1 MTAALDRHEAHR
13 VSTGRV
19 PNAAAQLG
27 DDARWWRRA
36 GVLIAQNAWECY
48 WVQAICDRD
57 AAAARRTHAELN
69 VLVAHNKLEAPTG
82 APEGWTR
89 DPGRRSR
96 SSRLRATAA

>member
-36 GVLIAQNAWECY
+36 GVQRPRPQVPIIAFARDGGLN
-48 WVQAICDRD
+48 WVRAMYTQ
-57 AAAARRTHAELN
+57 AAAGNPTNLIQSCNAN
-69 VLVAHNKLEAPTG
+69 APG
-82 APEGWTR
+82 V
-89 DPGRRSR
+89 
-96 SSRLRATAA
+96 

>member
-1 MTAALDRHEAHR
+1 MTAALDRHEAPR

-36 GVLIAQNAWECY
+36 GVLIAQNAC
-48 WVQAICDRD
+48 
-57 AAAARRTHAELN
+57 AARRTHAELN

-82 APEGWTR
+82 APKGWTR